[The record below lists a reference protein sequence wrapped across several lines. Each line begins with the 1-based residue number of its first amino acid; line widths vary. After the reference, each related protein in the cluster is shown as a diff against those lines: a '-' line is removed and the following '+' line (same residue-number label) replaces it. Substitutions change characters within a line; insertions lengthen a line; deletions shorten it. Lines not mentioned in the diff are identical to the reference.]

1 VRQSTVLKL
10 LLCIIIVL
18 VGGQA
23 VAGEKLDSHLRRLAR
38 TKITAVNL
46 DESGLHGYLKLRMV
60 GDRPFVGVLLHAG
73 ADIGGVLWRMGA
85 VDIRRFG
92 PVYAAEVPVGILRQL
107 AARDDVYR
115 LRAVRKLRP
124 KLDVSVPD
132 PVGLE
137 LTRDPPDPLWSDAG
151 QGAIF
156 GLVDTGIDP
165 AHEDFKTTDGT
176 GTRILYIWDQNT
188 GEQCSQAQIQAG
200 TCGHVDADGHGTHV
214 TGCAAGNGGPARQ
227 YVGVAPEA
235 NIIAVATTFYDDEIL
250 DGIDYIFGK
259 AHLLQMPAVVNLSL
273 GGHDGPHDG
282 SDPFDVGTD
291 ALAGPGQVVV
301 TSAGNEGD
309 PAVPIHQYAE
319 HQGSDVNLPFKH
331 HDPDG
336 YAYQGNIRIAV
347 WHRASDAYDVQVVS
361 PLGNSVT
368 CRSGRTCSRAIDPK
382 LASLLIMNPGPSEV
396 EYNGEKQVL
405 VYLSGYTA
413 SGTWNLYMIGNPLGT
428 ETPHWM
434 HSWIFWDEIYTTH
447 FINGDNQIT
456 VSSPGSAKSVI
467 TVGAQT
473 TKTDWTDIDDNPQVF
488 AGETIGDISSY
499 SSRGPIRDGRLKP
512 DIAAP
517 GTVIGAAMTSEVPL
531 SDPDYP
537 YRKYILPDG
546 EHWILMGTSMASPH
560 IAGLVAI
567 LLGSDL
573 TYTYTPAALKS
584 ILASSADRS
593 SPVTAPGN
601 TWGYG
606 KAKADAAASLA
617 AADSPSLTG
626 AENLPASA
634 TADSTLVANGIGFAP
649 GTYLYQWQVFN
660 GSFFE
665 NVPGATYRR
674 LEPQAFSS
682 GDRVRVVA
690 TPYEYASGSGGYDGL
705 LLGRSITAEQT
716 VQSSPAFTSH
726 TAGEE
731 WHMFSIPTLDDST
744 IMTDFMNPFWQW
756 NEGLQDYEHATS
768 ILRGQ
773 GYWIYVEAGE
783 GLMQSAGSAA
793 PGDDFIVELSY
804 STDPDAEYP
813 GRHLLGNPFN
823 HPIYWENIYVST
835 DPGDFTQLVTEASD
849 LIHNVYFTDYN
860 NTTGYKQYDPN
871 DFEER
876 DGKIFPWEA
885 FFVYAKQHVYLKIPA
900 AQPAPAAASSPG
912 YYPLP
917 VASVTHTQIS
927 RPEERPE
934 PDQCAAG
941 RSEKP
946 WRLKISAASG
956 PLRDDY
962 NYIGIYPLSRP
973 SYDPRDIPD
982 AGTLN
987 YDRHILLYMQHSD
1000 WGALSENYC
1009 VDMRSSCNASR
1020 HVWKMTAEARG
1031 ITEPVTISWRKPPSN
1046 WELFLADPVAGISI
1060 DMSRET
1066 GYRYTPDGDEDRV
1079 FQILARLKATTDFR
1093 QLFQKF
1099 SPTRR

>member
-1 VRQSTVLKL
+1 MRRVTVLNL
-10 LLCIIIVL
+10 LLCITIGM

-23 VAGEKLDSHLRRLAR
+23 FAGEKLDSHLRRLTR
-38 TKITAVNL
+38 TKITTLNL
-46 DESGLHGYLKLRMV
+46 EETGLHGYLKLQMR
-60 GDRPFVGVLLHAG
+60 GDRPFVGVLMHAG
-73 ADIGGVLWRMGA
+73 PGLEATLWRMGA

-92 PVYAAEVPVGILRQL
+92 PVYAAEVPVGLLRQL

-124 KLDVSVPD
+124 NLDVSVPD
-132 PVGLE
+132 PVGLD
-137 LTRDPPDPLWSDAG
+137 LTRSSTPPWANAG

-156 GLVDTGIDP
+156 GVVDTGIDP
-165 AHEDFKTTDGT
+165 AHEDFKTDDGT

-188 GEQCSQAQIQAG
+188 GEQCSQAQIEAG
-200 TCGHVDADGHGTHV
+200 TCGHVDTDGHGTHV
-214 TGCAAGNGGPARQ
+214 SGCAAGNGGPARQ

-235 NIIAVATTFYDDEIL
+235 NIIAVATTFYDDAIL
-250 DGIDYIFGK
+250 EGIDYIFGK
-259 AHLLQMPAVVNLSL
+259 AHQLQMPAVVNLSL

-309 PAVPIHQYAE
+309 PAVPVHQYAE
-319 HQGSDVNLPFKH
+319 HQGSDVNLPFKFT
-331 HDPDG
+331 DWDQN
-336 YAYQGNIRIAV
+336 AYWGTIYITI
-347 WHRASDAYDVQVVS
+347 WHRGSDSYEVRVQSQVTYDLSCS
-361 PLGNSVT
+361 PR
-368 CRSGRTCSRAIDPK
+368 RSCSQKAFQGTSTLQIV
-382 LASLLIMNPGPSEV
+382 NPATDEV
-396 EYNGEKQVL
+396 EYNGEKQIGIYMQGFL
-405 VYLSGYTA
+405 DSGD
-413 SGTWNLYMIGNPLGT
+413 WNLYLIEDQPGT
-428 ETPHWM
+428 GTPHWM
-434 HSWIFWDEIYTTH
+434 HSWIFWDDFYTTR
-447 FINGDNQIT
+447 FLNGDNQIT
-456 VSSPGSAKSVI
+456 VGSPGSAKSVI

-473 TKTDWTDIDDNPQVF
+473 TKTEWTDIDGDPQVF
-488 AGETIGDISSY
+488 SGETIGDISSY

-512 DIAAP
+512 DITAP

-567 LLGSDL
+567 LLGSDV

-606 KAKADAAASLA
+606 KVKADAAALA

-634 TADSTLVANGIGFAP
+634 TADSTLVANGIGFAS

-665 NVPGATYRR
+665 NIPGAIHRR

-690 TPYEYASGSGGYDGL
+690 TPYEYSSGSSGYDGL
-705 LLGRSITAEQT
+705 LLGRSINAEQT
-716 VQSSPAFTSH
+716 IQSPAAFTSH

-731 WHMFSIPTLDDST
+731 WHMFSIPTLDDSSV
-744 IMTDFMNPFWQW
+744 MDDFMNPFWQW
-756 NEGLQDYEHATS
+756 NEGLQDYEHAPS
-768 ILRGQ
+768 ILQGQ

-783 GLMQSAGSAA
+783 GLLQSAGSAA
-793 PGDDFIVELSY
+793 PAEDFIVELSY
-804 STDPDAEYP
+804 STDPLAEYP

-823 HPIYWENIYVST
+823 QPIYWENIYVST

-876 DGKIFPWEA
+876 NGKIFPWEA

-900 AQPAPAAASSPG
+900 AQPAPPASSSPG

-917 VASVTHTQIS
+917 VASVTHSQIS
-927 RPEERPE
+927 RSEERPE
-934 PDQCAAG
+934 PDQCPAG
-941 RSEKP
+941 RSKKP

-956 PLRDDY
+956 LLRDDY
-962 NYIGIYPLSRP
+962 NYIGIYPLSEA

-987 YDRHILLYMQHSD
+987 QDRHILLYMQHND
-1000 WGALSENYC
+1000 WGMLSENYC
-1009 VDMRSSCNASR
+1009 VDMRSSCDARWHRWS
-1020 HVWKMTAEARG
+1020 MTAEARG
-1031 ITEPVTISWRKPPSN
+1031 ITEPVTISWRKPPAR
-1046 WELFLADPVAGISI
+1046 WDLFITDPVAGTSI

-1066 GYRYTPDGDEDRV
+1066 SYRYTPNGDEDRV
-1079 FQILARLKATTDFR
+1079 FQILARLKLTAEFKQIFR
-1093 QLFQKF
+1093 IF
-1099 SPTRR
+1099 SPPLR